1 MGRQIKRWILFSI
14 LLVLSGIMTGCGDM
28 DGSSV
33 DPADRYTQELDR
45 EAPLLDRTK
54 EKTDRIY
61 QDTLDR
67 VYQKK
72 ETFKAE
78 GKNAFERATYFL
90 LSGFQSVYL
99 SIRALAVYLGVASF
113 SIGLCIFL
121 FASKNKAMK
130 KTGLVTFMIA
140 VPVFLLLFVYGF
152 GILAG
157 ILMG

>member
-1 MGRQIKRWILFSI
+1 M
-14 LLVLSGIMTGCGDM
+14 
-28 DGSSV
+28 
-33 DPADRYTQELDR
+33 
-45 EAPLLDRTK
+45 
-54 EKTDRIY
+54 
-61 QDTLDR
+61 
-67 VYQKK
+67 
-72 ETFKAE
+72 
-78 GKNAFERATYFL
+78 
-90 LSGFQSVYL
+90 
-99 SIRALAVYLGVASF
+99 YLGVASF

>member
-1 MGRQIKRWILFSI
+1 MGRHIKRWILFSI

-72 ETFKAE
+72 ETFKVE

-130 KTGLVTFMIA
+130 KMGLVTFMIA

>member
-1 MGRQIKRWILFSI
+1 MDRRKKQWILFSI
-14 LLVLSGIMTGCGDM
+14 LLLLLFLLGGCGPADV
-28 DGSSV
+28 SKV
-33 DPADRYTQELDR
+33 DPADMYTQELDR
-45 EAPLLDRTK
+45 EEPLLDRTK

-78 GKNAFERATYFL
+78 GENAFERATYLL
-90 LSGFQSVYL
+90 LSGFRSVYL
-99 SIRALAVYLGVASF
+99 SIRALAVYLGLASF

-130 KTGLVTFMIA
+130 KMGLVTFMIV